1 MIIFVLPRTSQFH
14 TLDLT
19 PYNLPSWIKIKN
31 YNACLVFCK
40 SKPLDQLYDKTCTCI
55 HMTNLPLSREVW
67 LFRKLF
73 YVKQLVTQSQN
84 WGLHVRHECT
94 WCTCRKV
101 LCNKPLQ
108 TVHYTYR
115 CRMTLMPRLTMVLVP
130 PSELS
135 CRLFKDKFN
144 GSALIKK

>member
-1 MIIFVLPRTSQFH
+1 MLPRTLQFH

-40 SKPLDQLYDKTCTCI
+40 SKPFDQLYDKTCTV
-55 HMTNLPLSREVW
+55 HSLYSYDKFATKSRSM
-67 LFRKLF
+67 
-73 YVKQLVTQSQN
+73 KQLVTQSQN
-84 WGLHVRHECT
+84 WGLHVGHECT
-94 WCTCRKV
+94 WCTCRKG

-115 CRMTLMPRLTMVLVP
+115 CRMTLMPWLTMVLVP